1 MSSPLPVRL
10 FHGAWKRG
18 EDGHW
23 TFHRKPSDLG
33 YTVLVKRNEKIEDLE
48 SIIRARYN
56 LNAEIPLAL
65 AYHPPMWLLEP
76 EGTRRP
82 PTTITSTETVEAMM
96 GIRSWFAELVL
107 CASSELKMVLIT
119 SFFAKQLSPLG
130 EQLLSSQKELV
141 ASQEVLEEIFN
152 EEERLA
158 IYRAHYEIEKAK
170 NEGRENG
177 SSSAAGTGEVNNE
190 GRMLLT
196 LQLNP
201 SSEGRRTCGRGK
213 TIEE

>member
-23 TFHRKPSDLG
+23 TFHRRPSDLG
-33 YTVLVKRNEKIEDLE
+33 YTVLVKRNEKMEDLE
-48 SIIRARYN
+48 SIIRAHYN

-96 GIRSWFAELVL
+96 GIRSWFAELFL
-107 CASSELKMVLIT
+107 CVSSGAEDVAYYQFLCETTFSIGGATFVFSGIN
-119 SFFAKQLSPLG
+119 
-130 EQLLSSQKELV
+130 EKELV

-177 SSSAAGTGEVNNE
+177 SSSAAGTSEVNNE
-190 GRMLLT
+190 DAADSPT
-196 LQLNP
+196 E
-201 SSEGRRTCGRGK
+201 SE
-213 TIEE
+213 